1 MIELKTLEFYEKD
14 EKVFTEEIL
23 QKYSFIDDVKAET
36 EMLNFFFLDKYA
48 ECEITT
54 ENTLQA
60 SRSADFVLYKLQT
73 YLQSVYDAIKTQFNP
88 LLTSDITDVIEKTG
102 TNTDLTEYDS
112 NINTET
118 STTNTPGSTTTTSER
133 TFDNDTLTDT
143 QSIKNTGEDKTEGT
157 NDTSKTGSDTMT
169 HTFNTKD
176 IHKKTGFDGI
186 DYEKAIRSIYES
198 KQVNLY
204 EIILQEVFDVICV
217 PIYHFD

>member
-1 MIELKTLEFYEKD
+1 MKTMEFYEKN
-14 EKVFTEEIL
+14 EKVFTEEVL

-36 EMLNFFFLDKYA
+36 EMLNFFFLDKFA

-60 SRSADFVLYKLQT
+60 SRSADFVLYKMQE
-73 YLQSVYDAIKTQFNP
+73 YLQSVYDAIATQFNP

-102 TNTDLTEYDS
+102 ENKDVTEYDS
-112 NINTET
+112 TFKTHTEQKT
-118 STTNTPGSTTTTSER
+118 IPGSTTTTAER
-133 TFDNDTLTDT
+133 TFDNNTLTDT
-143 QSIKNTGEDKTEGT
+143 AQVKNGGEDNSEGDNNT
-157 NDTSKTGSDTMT
+157 TREGQDTTT
-169 HTFNTKD
+169 HTMNTKD

-204 EIILQEVFDVICV
+204 EIILTEVFDVICV